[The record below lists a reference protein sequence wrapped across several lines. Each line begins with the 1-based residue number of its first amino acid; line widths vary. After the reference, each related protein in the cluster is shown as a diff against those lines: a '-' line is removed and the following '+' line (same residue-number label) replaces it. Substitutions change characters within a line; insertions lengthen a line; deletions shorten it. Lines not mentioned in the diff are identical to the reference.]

1 MPRIFVVIPTY
12 NEAENLPVMAAEIW
26 ALRIPDLAILVVD
39 DNSPDGTGRIADELA
54 ARRPDE
60 LFVLH
65 RARKEGLGA
74 AYVAGFKW
82 ALDHEADVVIQMD
95 CDFSHSPE
103 QIPQMLAELQQ
114 GYDIIVG
121 SRYVG
126 GGQIDERWET
136 GRYLLS
142 WWANAVYTRFLLNL
156 SVKDATAGFKCWRA
170 DTLRDINLDEISS
183 QGYSFQFE
191 MAYVAEKL
199 GYRIKEVPIY
209 FEDRRIGQSKLTIPI
224 KIEAALR
231 TWLILWQYRR
241 LTPGAGRPS
250 AQQRT

>member
-1 MPRIFVVIPTY
+1 
-12 NEAENLPVMAAEIW
+12 
-26 ALRIPDLAILVVD
+26 
-39 DNSPDGTGRIADELA
+39 
-54 ARRPDE
+54 
-60 LFVLH
+60 
-65 RARKEGLGA
+65 
-74 AYVAGFKW
+74 
-82 ALDHEADVVIQMD
+82 
-95 CDFSHSPE
+95 
-103 QIPQMLAELQQ
+103 MLAELQQ